1 MREDA
6 IQEILAGIR
15 TGAVIP
21 YLGPGVLSLGA
32 QHSIPENSLQLVA
45 RLIAQSQVPGKLRKN
60 LTGAAQFIENFKHRM
75 TLRRAMTAAFQQPPE
90 PNVLHRFVAEQ
101 TQLRMV
107 VCAWYDT
114 LLCTALAS
122 RSNWMFV
129 QGASRAD
136 RREIWYQCFDAD
148 GAKLSVARADSA
160 NDGALLVYAP
170 FGSAWPEENYLVSD
184 SDFVEVLTEIDIQTP
199 IPPAVQQLRSG
210 RNFLFL
216 GCRFNTQLE
225 RQFAHQIMKRSS
237 DRHWAVLP
245 EEPTKNEAHFLELYG
260 IERIALPLEEFVAHL
275 SGSQQES

>member
-1 MREDA
+1 MKENT
-6 IQEILAGIR
+6 IEEIFAAIR
-15 TGAVIP
+15 TGAAVP

-32 QHSIPENSLQLVA
+32 PHSLPGNSLQLVA
-45 RLIAQSQVPGKLRKN
+45 RITAQSPVPGKLRKN
-60 LTGAAQFIENFKHRM
+60 LTGAAQFIENFKHRS

-90 PNVLHRFVAEQ
+90 PNALHRFVAEQ

-114 LLCTALAS
+114 LLCAALAS
-122 RSNWMFV
+122 RNNWMLV

-136 RREIWYQCFDAD
+136 RREIWYQCFSA
-148 GAKLSVARADSA
+148 GGEKLPVAQADSS
-160 NDGALLVYAP
+160 NGDALLVYAP
-170 FGSAWPEENYLVSD
+170 FGSTWPEENYLVSD

-199 IPPAVQQLRSG
+199 IPPVFQQLRSG

-245 EEPTKNEAHFLELYG
+245 EEPTKNEARFLDLYG
-260 IERIALPLEEFVAHL
+260 IERLALSLETFVAQFA
-275 SGSQQES
+275 GSRHVN